1 MLYFLKSPLYS
12 FDYAIGTSMR
22 VSLMDNK
29 KIDALSA
36 LAELEAEI
44 ENFLKTINLK
54 ENIRMNFMEQSA
66 RYIGVYVEHNSL
78 DLLNDKKLN

>member
-1 MLYFLKSPLYS
+1 
-12 FDYAIGTSMR
+12 MR

-36 LAELEAEI
+36 LVELEAEI

-66 RYIGVYVEHNSL
+66 RYMGVYVEHNSL
-78 DLLNDKKLN
+78 DLLNDKKIN

>member
-1 MLYFLKSPLYS
+1 
-12 FDYAIGTSMR
+12 
-22 VSLMDNK
+22 MDNK

-66 RYIGVYVEHNSL
+66 RYMGVYVEYNSL
-78 DLLNDKKLN
+78 DLLNDKKIN

>member
-1 MLYFLKSPLYS
+1 
-12 FDYAIGTSMR
+12 MR
-22 VSLMDNK
+22 VPLMDNK

-44 ENFLKTINLK
+44 ENFMKTINLK

-66 RYIGVYVEHNSL
+66 RYMGVYVEHHSL
-78 DLLNDKKLN
+78 DLLNDKKIN

>member
-1 MLYFLKSPLYS
+1 
-12 FDYAIGTSMR
+12 
-22 VSLMDNK
+22 MDNK

-36 LAELEAEI
+36 LVELEAEI

-66 RYIGVYVEHNSL
+66 RYMGVYVEHNSL
-78 DLLNDKKLN
+78 DLLNDKKIN

>member
-1 MLYFLKSPLYS
+1 
-12 FDYAIGTSMR
+12 
-22 VSLMDNK
+22 MDNK

-44 ENFLKTINLK
+44 ENFMKTINLK

-66 RYIGVYVEHNSL
+66 RYMGVYVEHHSL
-78 DLLNDKKLN
+78 DLLNDKKIN